1 MASTT
6 GNPSPA
12 APGNNPGHA
21 EEDSLERRSGHDRR
35 LQPTSAFAG
44 FFARGKRKR
53 GRRVGESEG
62 IYVDRFTRGDVVLLL
77 GIFILNILDAFFT
90 MLWLQRG
97 GGEGNPFMAYLL
109 EMGEE
114 VFLLQKCIVVGIWL
128 IVLLVHKNFKLAR
141 IGLYSLAG
149 VYTAL
154 VIGHFVL
161 IGGDIDPRQPIEIR
175 LPGSEQA
182 SE

>member
-6 GNPSPA
+6 DKPNPSKPKNHRGA
-12 APGNNPGHA
+12 G
-21 EEDSLERRSGHDRR
+21 EEDFVERRSGDDRR
-35 LQPTSAFAG
+35 QQPTSALAG
-44 FFARGKRKR
+44 LFARGKRKR
-53 GRRVGESEG
+53 GRRAGESEG
-62 IYVDRFTRGDVVLLL
+62 IYVDRFTRGDVALLL
-77 GIFILNILDAFFT
+77 GIFILNIFDAFFT

-97 GGEGNPFMAYLL
+97 GGEANPFMAYLL

-128 IVLLVHKNFKLAR
+128 IVLLVHKNFRLAR
-141 IGLYSLAG
+141 LGLYSLAG
-149 VYTAL
+149 VYTLL

-175 LPGSEQA
+175 LPSSEQA